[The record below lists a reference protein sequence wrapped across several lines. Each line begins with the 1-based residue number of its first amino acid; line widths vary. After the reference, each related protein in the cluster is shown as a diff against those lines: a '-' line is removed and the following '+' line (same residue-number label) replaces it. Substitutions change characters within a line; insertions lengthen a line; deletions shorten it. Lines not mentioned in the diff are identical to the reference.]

1 MRTNQ
6 CVSVPHFHVVQIIR
20 VCNDNIYISAKGEET
35 AWTLWDILHLKL
47 FPNIISPNS
56 LTCLKGWVLFL
67 VTCTVPLS
75 SQSLQFQTIGGISH
89 HHQRRVGGRHL
100 NAARL
105 VLISSRMAVCLWRAV
120 GLRIIV
126 IATIKQ
132 RPQTCCLFCHIL
144 WGGQVSLRICAA
156 SEQKLECEQVK
167 GENEGKSPGT
177 AFLKSSIW
185 TGLHFSDFLSDLFS
199 LNTVEVLV
207 KVAQYA

>member
-1 MRTNQ
+1 MLWQKAFRMRTNQ

-20 VCNDNIYISAKGEET
+20 VCNGNIYISAKGEET

-105 VLISSRMAVCLWRAV
+105 VLISSRMAVCLWHAV

-144 WGGQVSLRICAA
+144 WGG
-156 SEQKLECEQVK
+156 K
-167 GENEGKSPGT
+167 
-177 AFLKSSIW
+177 F
-185 TGLHFSDFLSDLFS
+185 H
-199 LNTVEVLV
+199 
-207 KVAQYA
+207 

>member
-1 MRTNQ
+1 MRTNR

-35 AWTLWDILHLKL
+35 AWTLWDILYLKL

-56 LTCLKGWVLFL
+56 LTCLKGWVLLL

-89 HHQRRVGGRHL
+89 HHQHRVGGRQL
-100 NAARL
+100 KAARL
-105 VLISSRMAVCLWRAV
+105 VLISSRLAVCLWRAV

-144 WGGQVSLRICAA
+144 FGGGA
-156 SEQKLECEQVK
+156 SFSKDLCSQWAETGMWASKRWKWREEHCR
-167 GENEGKSPGT
+167 GT

-185 TGLHFSDFLSDLFS
+185 TGLHFSDLFS